1 MKFVPDW
8 FCRDRIERD
17 IDDEL
22 AFHVEAHTRD
32 LISEGVPPEEARRRA
47 LATFGG
53 MAPIRE
59 LTRDA
64 SGGRWLEDL
73 LSDLRYAVRSFR
85 HQPGVTVVAILT
97 LTLGIGANTAIFSMV
112 NGLLLR
118 PLPVRD
124 PGRLVLFSGDASEGT
139 SSSTPPPSGRWD
151 VFSSEAYEYLRS
163 RSLPLQSIGAF
174 ASGEQTVAL
183 GLSGQPAQDLRAR
196 AHLVS
201 GNYFDVIGAAPALGR
216 MLSNDDDRP
225 SAVPVAVASDLFWR
239 QRLGA
244 DPAAIGRTVTING
257 TPFGIVG
264 VMPSEFFGER
274 VRRSPDL
281 WVPLVHQPQVQL
293 RASAAA
299 RPELYWL
306 SLFGRLGPRQ
316 TIAGAQAATTSAL
329 RQFLTASAGAQPSD
343 IARERIASV
352 RVQMVSGARG
362 ISVSRDQ
369 NRELLVLLLS
379 AVGVILLI
387 ACSNV
392 GTLFLARAVARQ
404 REIAVRRALGASRGR
419 LIRQW
424 LTESALLAGLGAV
437 GGGIVARLAAP
448 PLFATFVAASNPAK
462 ATIDGVVLA
471 FATGAAL
478 LSSLIFGLV
487 PALRAGAVDPL
498 ATLRAAGPS
507 PSSSRR
513 AGATDPFVI
522 AQIAMSMML
531 VVGAVLLVRTLIN
544 LERAPLGFDRDRI
557 LIASLNARIAGGLGA
572 DAHATDARPE
582 VLDLWSRVYERI
594 RALPGVEDATLA
606 RYSPFN
612 GSNSSRS
619 LEIEG
624 YVAAQG
630 ERVSAETIAVG
641 GNYPQTMGMPVIA
654 GRAISPDDR
663 PSTPRVVVVNA
674 SFARKYFAGGT
685 AVGRRLQIRAGGPHE
700 IVGVVE
706 DARFHSVRDAPPPT
720 VFLPL
725 LQDTYLSSTCEV
737 QLRTSG
743 NAESLTD
750 AVRRAI
756 AGVDARIEVGR
767 VQSLRSQVLATFA
780 PERTAAGFL
789 VGFAVLALLVAAVGL
804 YGTVSYRIA
813 RRTSEIGLRIA
824 LGAARRDVVW
834 LVARASV
841 IRLASGLLVGA
852 LLARAAGSLVSAQL
866 FGVAPNDPLSLLV
879 AAATLSVVVALA
891 TVRPL
896 ARAMRIDPMIALRTE

>member
-1 MKFVPDW
+1 MKFMPDW
-8 FCRDRIERD
+8 FHRDRIERD

-22 AFHVEAHTRD
+22 AFHVEAHARD
-32 LISEGVPPEEARRRA
+32 LVSEGVPAEEARRRA

-64 SGGRWLEDL
+64 RGGRWLEDL

-85 HQPGVTVVAILT
+85 HQPSVAVVAILT

-118 PLPVRD
+118 PLPVRE
-124 PGRLVLFSGDASEGT
+124 PGRLVLFSDSASEGT
-139 SSSTPPPSGRWD
+139 RSSTPPPSGRWD
-151 VFSSEAYEYLRS
+151 LFSTETYEYFRS
-163 RSLPLQSIGAF
+163 QSLPLQAIAAF

-183 GLSGQPAQDLRAR
+183 GLPGQPAQDLRAR

-225 SAVPVAVASDLFWR
+225 SAVPVAVASDSFWR

-244 DPAAIGRTVTING
+244 DPMAIGRTITING
-257 TPFGIVG
+257 TAFGIVG
-264 VMPSEFFGER
+264 VMPPEFFGER

-281 WVPLVHQPQVQL
+281 WVPLAHQPQVQL

-306 SLFGRLGPRQ
+306 SLFGRLGPSH

-329 RQFLTASAGAQPSD
+329 RQFLTASVGAQPSD
-343 IARERIASV
+343 NDRQRVASV

-362 ISVSRDQ
+362 ISVTRNQ
-369 NRELLVLLLS
+369 NTELLVLLLS

-424 LTESALLAGLGAV
+424 LTESVLLAGLGAV
-437 GGGIVARLAAP
+437 GGAIVARFAAP

-471 FATGAAL
+471 FTTGAAL
-478 LSSLIFGLV
+478 LASLIFGLA
-487 PALRAGAVDPL
+487 PALRAGGVDPL
-498 ATLRAAGPS
+498 ATLRAAGAP
-507 PSSSRR
+507 SSRR
-513 AGATDPFVI
+513 RARATDPFVI
-522 AQIAMSMML
+522 AQIAMSMTL
-531 VVGAVLLVRTLIN
+531 VVGAALLVRTLIN
-544 LERAPLGFDRDRI
+544 LERAPLGFDQDRI
-557 LIASLNARIAGGLGA
+557 LLASLNARIAGSVAA
-572 DAHATDARPE
+572 DAHATDARRE

-594 RALPGVEDATLA
+594 RALPGVESATLA
-606 RYSPFN
+606 RYSPFS
-612 GSNSSRS
+612 GSNSSS
-619 LEIEG
+619 SVEIGG
-624 YVAAQG
+624 YVPAQG
-630 ERVSAETIAVG
+630 ERVDAETIAVG
-641 GNYPQTMGMPVIA
+641 ANYPQTMGMPVLA

-663 PSTPRVVVVNA
+663 ASTPRVVVVNA
-674 SFARKYFAGGT
+674 SFARKYVAGGN
-685 AVGRRLQIRAGGPHE
+685 AVGRRLQIRGGAPHE

-706 DARFHSVRDAPPPT
+706 DARFHSVRDTPPPT
-720 VFLPL
+720 VFLAL
-725 LQDTYLSSTCEV
+725 LQDSYLSSTCEV
-737 QLRTSG
+737 QLRTRG
-743 NAESLTD
+743 D
-750 AVRRAI
+750 ADLMTQTVRRAI
-756 AGVDARIEVGR
+756 AGVDGR
-767 VQSLRSQVLATFA
+767 VDVGPVRSLRSQVLATFA

-789 VGFAVLALLVAAVGL
+789 VGFAVLALLVASVGL
-804 YGTVSYRIA
+804 YGTVSYGLE

-824 LGAARRDVVW
+824 LGAARSDVVW
-834 LVARASV
+834 LVARVSV
-841 IRLASGLLVGA
+841 IRLAFGLLVGA

-866 FGVAPNDPLSLLV
+866 FGVAPDDALSLLI
-879 AAATLSVVVALA
+879 AAVTLSVVVALA

-896 ARAMRIDPMIALRTE
+896 ARAMRIDPTIALRTE

>member
-1 MKFVPDW
+1 MKFLPDW
-8 FCRDRIERD
+8 LRRNRIERE
-17 IDDEL
+17 INEEL
-22 AFHVEAHTRD
+22 AFHVETHARD
-32 LISEGVPPEEARRRA
+32 LVSEGVPPEEARRRA

-53 MAPIRE
+53 MAPIKE
-59 LTRDA
+59 LTLDA
-64 SGGRWLEDL
+64 RGGRWLEDL
-73 LSDLRYAVRSFR
+73 LGDLRYAVRSFR
-85 HQPGVTVVAILT
+85 HQPGVAVIAILT

-124 PGRLVLFSGDASEGT
+124 PGRLVLFSDSASEG
-139 SSSTPPPSGRWD
+139 SVSSTPPPSGRWD
-151 VFSSEAYEYLRS
+151 LFSSDAYEYLRS
-163 RSLPLQSIGAF
+163 QSLPLQSIGAF

-183 GLSGQPAQDLRAR
+183 GLPDQSARDLRAR

-244 DPAAIGRTVTING
+244 DPAAIGRTITING
-257 TPFGIVG
+257 RAFAIVG
-264 VMPSEFFGER
+264 VMPPEFFGVR
-274 VRRSPDL
+274 VRRPPDL

-293 RASAAA
+293 RPSLAA
-299 RPELYWL
+299 RPEHSWL
-306 SLFGRLGPRQ
+306 SLFGRLGPSH
-316 TIAGAQAATTSAL
+316 TMAGAQAATVSAV
-329 RQFLTASAGAQPSD
+329 RQFLMASAGAHPSD
-343 IARERIASV
+343 NDRERIASV
-352 RVQMVSGARG
+352 RVQLVSGARG
-362 ISVSRDQ
+362 ISVTRDQ

-379 AVGVILLI
+379 AVGAILLI

-424 LTESALLAGLGAV
+424 LTESVLLASLGAV
-437 GGGIVARLAAP
+437 GGAIVARFAAP
-448 PLFATFVAASNPAK
+448 PLFATFVAASSPAK

-471 FATGAAL
+471 FTTGAAL
-478 LSSLIFGLV
+478 LSSLIFGLA
-487 PALRAGAVDPL
+487 PALRAGRVDPL
-498 ATLRAAGPS
+498 ATLRAAN
-507 PSSSRR
+507 PSSTSRRR

-522 AQIAMSMML
+522 AQIAMSMTL
-531 VVGAVLLVRTLIN
+531 VVGAALLVRTLIN
-544 LERAPLGFDRDRI
+544 LERAPLGFDQDRI
-557 LIASLNARIAGGLGA
+557 LLASLSVRIPGAVGA
-572 DAHATDARPE
+572 DAHATDTRPE
-582 VLDLWSRVYERI
+582 VLDLWSRVYDRI
-594 RALPGVEDATLA
+594 RALPGVESATLA

-612 GSNSSRS
+612 GSNNSSS
-619 LEIEG
+619 LEIDG
-624 YVAAQG
+624 YFPAHD

-641 GNYPQTMGMPVIA
+641 ANYPQTMGMPVIA

-674 SFARKYFAGGT
+674 SFARKYFAGGNP
-685 AVGRRLQIRAGGPHE
+685 VGRRLHIRAGAPHE

-706 DARFHSVRDAPPPT
+706 DARFHSVRTSPPPT
-720 VFLPL
+720 VFLAL
-725 LQDTYLSSTCEV
+725 LQDSYLSSTCEV
-737 QLRTSG
+737 QLRTRG
-743 NAESLTD
+743 D
-750 AVRRAI
+750 AALMTQTVRRAI
-756 AGVDARIEVGR
+756 ADVDGR
-767 VQSLRSQVLATFA
+767 VDVGPVRSLRSQVRATFA

-804 YGTVSYRIA
+804 YGTVSYGLE

-834 LVARASV
+834 LVARATV

-852 LLARAAGSLVSAQL
+852 LIARVAGSLVSAQL
-866 FGVAPNDPLSLLV
+866 FGVAPNDALSLLV
-879 AAATLSVVVALA
+879 AAVTLSVVVALA

-896 ARAMRIDPMIALRTE
+896 ARAMRIDPMIALRTD